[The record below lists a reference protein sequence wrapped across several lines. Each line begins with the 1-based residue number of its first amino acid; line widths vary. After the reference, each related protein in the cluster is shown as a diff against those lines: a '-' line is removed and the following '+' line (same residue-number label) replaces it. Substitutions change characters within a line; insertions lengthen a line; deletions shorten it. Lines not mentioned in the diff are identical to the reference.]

1 MEELEQHSLATLQA
15 QFDDLHKRL
24 MWARED
30 AETRKISLDSVTAE
44 RDMLRGDIERLEQE
58 FVILEDDRNR
68 WRKAFLKQAEQFG
81 AGTSSDE

>member
-1 MEELEQHSLATLQA
+1 MEELEQHSLASVQA
-15 QFDDLHKRL
+15 QFDDLQKRL

-30 AETRKISLDSVTAE
+30 ADMRKIALDSVTAE
-44 RDMLRGDIERLEQE
+44 RDRLRNEIDNLEQE

-81 AGTSSDE
+81 AERNQP